1 METFIRWEYKVE
13 TLGSVFSNPKDDE
26 IEESL
31 NEWGEQGWEIIGV
44 YQSSSGSPKTR
55 IVAKRPLSER
65 ERRRR
70 SMPV

>member
-1 METFIRWEYKVE
+1 MDTILRWEYKVE
-13 TLGSVFSNPKDDE
+13 SIGSAFSHPKDEE
-26 IEESL
+26 IEGML
-31 NEWGEQGWEIIGV
+31 NEWGEEGWEIINV
-44 YQSSSGSPKTR
+44 IQTSGSPKSV